1 MTKDMS
7 KAGLSELAA
16 YEAISTFPYLDSA
29 GVKTIGLGSTV
40 SDIPDIG
47 TWAWNKEITIKEACD
62 IYVKGLR
69 KYIKGVNEALKVE
82 VTQAQFDALVCF
94 CYNVG
99 VRGMKSSSLMRWVN
113 GNGSELQIRTGF
125 RMWNKI
131 SVGGKKVISKGLDNR
146 RNAEAD
152 LFILGKYRASPILH
166 FPVNAAHKPV
176 YAKGKSISLLSYL

>member
-1 MTKDMS
+1 MIKDIS

-16 YEAISTFPYLDSA
+16 YEAISTVPYLDSA
-29 GVKTIGLGSTV
+29 GVKTIGLGSTS

-47 TWAWNKEITIKEACD
+47 TWAWDKEITIKEACD

-69 KYIKGVNEALKVE
+69 KYIKGVNEVLAVE

-99 VRGMKSSSLMRWVN
+99 VGGMKSSSLMRWVN
-113 GNGSELQIRTGF
+113 ERGSDLQIRTGF